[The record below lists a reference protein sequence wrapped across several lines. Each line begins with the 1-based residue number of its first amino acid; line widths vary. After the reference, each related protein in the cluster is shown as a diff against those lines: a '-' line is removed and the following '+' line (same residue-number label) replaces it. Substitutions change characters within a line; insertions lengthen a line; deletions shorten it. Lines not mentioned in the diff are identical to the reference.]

1 MAPPNRPPTA
11 APRVPRRLVVGIGEF
26 AVSTDP
32 SGVIVTHAL
41 GSCIAVCLFDPV
53 AKVAAMLH
61 FLLPEAQINADRA
74 RAQPAAFAD
83 TGIPLLFQT
92 RPARRARQAACD
104 RQAAPA
110 APTSAS
116 GRPPRRCTI
125 GQRNALAAEASPV
138 AQRRVRGEPGGWR
151 HGGADRCISSVADGR
166 LQIVQRP

>member
-1 MAPPNRPPTA
+1 MNVA
-11 APRVPRRLVVGIGEF
+11 AAVMPETQASAASAAAGRKVVVGIGEF

-83 TGIPLLFQT
+83 TGIPLLFQSAYKKGLEKK
-92 RPARRARQAACD
+92 RVIVKLAGGLARSTASGLIALTLGTPGAGRVSVTVRAR
-104 RQAAPA
+104 
-110 APTSAS
+110 APT
-116 GRPPRRCTI
+116 
-125 GQRNALAAEASPV
+125 
-138 AQRRVRGEPGGWR
+138 
-151 HGGADRCISSVADGR
+151 R
-166 LQIVQRP
+166 L